1 MFPPKGAIIGI
12 SLLLVAWMT
21 GIAGVIVFKSKN
33 DIPQHYL
40 HIPSIQKDIERAK
53 GVK

>member
-21 GIAGVIVFKSKN
+21 GIAGVIAFKGAKN
-33 DIPQHYL
+33 I
-40 HIPSIQKDIERAK
+40 S
-53 GVK
+53 